1 MFTGS
6 CLLSD
11 LLNKHWYLVKP
22 KVVKRNKVEE
32 KLGITVYIFLSILFR
47 LEGATKKIYK
57 DTKKHGD
64 ALSGEIILLFYVVCT
79 QGSMTKTGLHTLVV
93 FCSSVQSACYWH
105 KVAYRRNSSFIS
117 P

>member
-32 KLGITVYIFLSILFR
+32 KLWTG
-47 LEGATKKIYK
+47 G
-57 DTKKHGD
+57 
-64 ALSGEIILLFYVVCT
+64 
-79 QGSMTKTGLHTLVV
+79 TKTRKDPLRQLPYPYPHFLFWALMFHGRFKFNVHVTT
-93 FCSSVQSACYWH
+93 
-105 KVAYRRNSSFIS
+105 
-117 P
+117 